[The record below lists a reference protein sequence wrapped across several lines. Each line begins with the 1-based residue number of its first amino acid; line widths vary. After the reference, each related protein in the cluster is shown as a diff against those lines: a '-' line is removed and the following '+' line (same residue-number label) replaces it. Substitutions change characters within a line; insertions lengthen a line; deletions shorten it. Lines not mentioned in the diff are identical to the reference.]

1 VLTVF
6 ADDVRHARSVVAA
19 VATREPTI
27 WAECWAALDL
37 ALPYTA
43 CVIAVVGGTAAASD
57 RRLQQLR
64 LRHPGGPLVVVD
76 GRDEGRPLPLTDV
89 APDRVVPLGKV
100 ATALWPAVLR
110 ARSGDFLERV
120 ADAVDR
126 PELGSP
132 VVRRAIAVAC
142 RARPPLRSVRSLAE
156 AVGYDRR
163 TLWQRWR
170 QALGTPNPPRLEDL
184 LDWVLLLHA
193 VSGKAPGR
201 SWASIAGDLWIH
213 PHTLGRIASRLAA
226 RPLRDLASGE
236 QLLLMTR
243 FSDFLAPLLPV
254 QLAIEPLRPPVRRA
268 TPGLSAATVGW

>member
-6 ADDVRHARSVVAA
+6 ADDVRHARSVIAA

-43 CVIAVVGGTAAASD
+43 CVIAVVGGAGPASD

-64 LRHPGGPLVVVD
+64 MRHPAGPIVVVD
-76 GRDEGRPLPLTDV
+76 IRDEASHRPVDI
-89 APDRVVPLGKV
+89 AGDWVVPLARVG
-100 ATALWPAVLR
+100 TALWPAVLR
-110 ARSGDFLERV
+110 ARSGNFLEQI
-120 ADAVDR
+120 ADAIDQ
-126 PELGSP
+126 PGLGFP
-132 VVRRAIAVAC
+132 LVRRAIALAC
-142 RARPPLRSVRSLAE
+142 RARPPIRSVRGLAE

-193 VSGKAPGR
+193 VSSKAPGR
-201 SWASIAGDLWIH
+201 SWSSIAGDLWIH

-236 QLLLMTR
+236 QLFLMTQ
-243 FSDFLAPLLPV
+243 FTDFLAPLLP
-254 QLAIEPLRPPVRRA
+254 ARAASEPLRSANGRTPV
-268 TPGLSAATVGW
+268 GLSAATVGW